1 MAATDP
7 NGATSSLR
15 SRFADDP
22 DMGQIVQMFVQ
33 EMPQRVALLST
44 AWDLHDLASLR
55 RLTHQLKGSGGGYG
69 FPAISESAGKVE
81 EIVASVIS
89 GDQSPDTAPLQ
100 RELRELLELCRS
112 VIV

>member
-1 MAATDP
+1 MAAMDP
-7 NGATSSLR
+7 IGATTSLR

-33 EMPQRVALLST
+33 EMPQRVLQLSN
-44 AWDLHDLASLR
+44 AWDRHDLASLR

-69 FPAISESAGKVE
+69 FPTISESAGKVE
-81 EIVASVIS
+81 ELVLSVIS
-89 GDQSPDTAPLQ
+89 GDQAPDTASLQ
-100 RELRELLELCRS
+100 RELRELLDLCRS

>member
-1 MAATDP
+1 MAANDP
-7 NGATSSLR
+7 IGITANLR

-33 EMPQRVALLST
+33 EMPQRVQQLSS
-44 AWDLHDLASLR
+44 AWDRHDLASLR

-69 FPAISESAGKVE
+69 FPTISESAGKVE
-81 EIVASVIS
+81 ELVSSVIS
-89 GDQSPDTAPLQ
+89 GEQSPDAAHIQ
-100 RELRELLELCRS
+100 RQLRELIELCRS